1 MGKSPSDFA
10 SLVTSPLREEAFSRA
25 KPAQKG
31 SSLRGELAELA
42 RPEGLSHLAAS
53 VRPHKNCPRQNT
65 AGMKNRMLN
74 FIRSLR
80 RKFP

>member
-10 SLVTSPLREEAFSRA
+10 SLVTSPLREEAFPRA

-31 SSLRGELAELA
+31 SSLCGELAELA

-53 VRPHKNCPRQNT
+53 VRPHKNCPRQDT
-65 AGMKNRMLN
+65 AGRENRMLN
-74 FIRSLR
+74 FIRPLR
-80 RKFP
+80 RKSP

>member
-31 SSLRGELAELA
+31 SSLCGELAELA
-42 RPEGLSHLAAS
+42 RPEGLSRLAAS

-65 AGMKNRMLN
+65 AGRKNRMLN
-74 FIRSLR
+74 FIRPLR

>member
-31 SSLRGELAELA
+31 SSLCGELAELA

-53 VRPHKNCPRQNT
+53 VRPHKNCPRQDT
-65 AGMKNRMLN
+65 AGRENRMLN
-74 FIRSLR
+74 FIRPLR
-80 RKFP
+80 RKSP